1 MTQSRP
7 YREAL
12 DEASV
17 AHELRNQAEAGR
29 LDQRAVECVLEAAG
43 HGVRARRIDWPA
55 GLTER
60 EVEVLRLIA
69 LGKSNRE
76 VAGTLTISV
85 KTVGRHIENIYAKT
99 GISSRATAALF
110 AMEHRLL

>member
-1 MTQSRP
+1 
-7 YREAL
+7 
-12 DEASV
+12 
-17 AHELRNQAEAGR
+17 

-43 HGVRARRIDWPA
+43 HGVRARRSDWPA
-55 GLTER
+55 GLSER

-69 LGKSNRE
+69 LGNSNRE